1 MKPIITFLI
10 AAVSLGCYAAEPAA
24 TNSNWLK
31 AAFAEDKKQ
40 NFNSGEFNID
50 AFGVLSRP
58 DLTGA
63 PRWGAGLGVNYFF
76 TRGFGVGARG
86 TSYNVVESFVDEVDA
101 RIILRVPLLWD
112 QVAPYGFVSGIY
124 SFEGDCAGAGAGGG
138 IEFRFTKRLAAFA
151 ETGIRVWANCDDSVS
166 RVNECGVK
174 TSSSPDGHAADWQ
187 TVAGIRLIF

>member
-1 MKPIITFLI
+1 MKAIITFLI
-10 AAVSLGCYAAEPAA
+10 AAVSFGCYATEPAA

-31 AAFAEDKKQ
+31 AAFAEDKKK

-63 PRWGAGLGVNYFF
+63 PRWGAGLGVNYFV
-76 TRGFGVGARG
+76 TRNLGFGARG
-86 TSYNVVESFVDEVDA
+86 TGYNTVESFVDEVDA
-101 RIILRVPLLWD
+101 RIIFRATLWD
-112 QVAPYGFVSGIY
+112 QVAPYAFVSGIY

-151 ETGIRVWANCDDSVS
+151 ETGIRVWANCEQSSVS
-166 RVNECGVK
+166 IDECGVK
-174 TSSSPDGHAADWQ
+174 TRSSSEVHAADWQ
-187 TVAGIRLIF
+187 TVAGIRFIF